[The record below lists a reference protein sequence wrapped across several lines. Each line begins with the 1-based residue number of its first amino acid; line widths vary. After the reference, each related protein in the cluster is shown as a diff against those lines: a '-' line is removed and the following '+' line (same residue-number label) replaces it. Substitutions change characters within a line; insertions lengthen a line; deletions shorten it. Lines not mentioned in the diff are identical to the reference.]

1 MLCWVCAGLSFW
13 GAAVVLVLYAVVEA
27 IKAFRRARG
36 RGIVS
41 DQPHL
46 GQPA

>member
-13 GAAVVLVLYAVVEA
+13 GAAAVLLLCALLEA
-27 IKAFRRARG
+27 FKAFRRG
-36 RGIVS
+36 GGVTTGG
-41 DQPHL
+41 PHL

>member
-36 RGIVS
+36 SSVTGGHP
-41 DQPHL
+41 QL

>member
-13 GAAVVLVLYAVVEA
+13 GAAAVLVLYVVVEA
-27 IKAFRRARG
+27 IKAFRRAR
-36 RGIVS
+36 RGSVTGGHP
-41 DQPHL
+41 QL